1 MLPKRK
7 EHRAGPNIGWGPAL
21 GARPS
26 LGPVLR
32 PADHPGGVRYA
43 LGITTVHVNRV
54 VQQMRADDLVRTK
67 GTVLTVL
74 DWEALKRVG
83 DFDPIYV
90 HLT

>member
-1 MLPKRK
+1 
-7 EHRAGPNIGWGPAL
+7 
-21 GARPS
+21 
-26 LGPVLR
+26 
-32 PADHPGGVRYA
+32 
-43 LGITTVHVNRV
+43 
-54 VQQMRADDLVRTK
+54 MRADDLVRTK